1 MFYIDLDMRWRT
13 VISMKKL
20 NFISIF
26 SALLVAFI
34 FMPIDS
40 FAQSNESNKSKKQT
54 TYKKARVLQSKTA
67 KEMAKFY
74 EAYERV
80 KIVKVK
86 DTDKESETFGQMI
99 DSEEPDPDWVTAK
112 SILSKL
118 RANADNMKSYDRSVM
133 WNSWGFVYYSEESE
147 KEGDNVDYSKAMD
160 AYTRVINEEDV
171 TLPLRNQVLL
181 TLATLHMIEEEYKR
195 GIELILMW
203 MEQVEVV
210 TAQSWSLLATAY
222 FQLEDY
228 PNALDAQITA
238 VDMAE
243 VEGYTPKENWYV
255 IMAACYEELKKQF
268 GEKETLYKQLE
279 IYEILVNLY
288 PKKRYFLQLGQTYG
302 VLEREKDYMVALN
315 AAYQSDYLDKEG
327 EYLTLAQLLLMNG
340 NPYWAASVIVSGQ
353 EKEVLVTNPDTKKDE
368 LEPVVKDTEKNLKLL
383 ADSWRMAQ
391 EIDKAIPV
399 LEKAAK
405 ISEDGETYVL
415 LGNLYLS
422 EDKLKDAVDAI
433 EKGIKKGKL
442 KKIAQAHLTLG
453 QAHYELQNFEEAKK
467 QFRMAAR
474 DKDKKI
480 KKTAN
485 SWIKYTENEQSR
497 AKNLELRRNY
507 IKQS

>member
-1 MFYIDLDMRWRT
+1 MFYIDLDMKCKMM
-13 VISMKKL
+13 INIKKRNITSL
-20 NFISIF
+20 CT
-26 SALLVAFI
+26 ALITAFI
-34 FMPIDS
+34 FMPIES
-40 FAQSNESNKSKKQT
+40 FAQSNESSKPKKQT
-54 TYKKARVLQSKTA
+54 TYKKARVLQTKTA

-80 KIVKVK
+80 KIIKVK
-86 DTDKESETFGQMI
+86 DTDKNSETFGQMI
-99 DSEEPDPDWVTAK
+99 DKEEPDPDWVTAK
-112 SILSKL
+112 SILTKL
-118 RANADNMKSYDRSVM
+118 RANAENMKSYDRSVM
-133 WNSWGFVYYSEESE
+133 WNSWGFVYYTEESE
-147 KEGDNVDYSKAMD
+147 KDSEEADYTKAMD
-160 AYTRVINEEDV
+160 AYTKVINEEDV

-181 TLATLHMIEEEYKR
+181 TLATLHMIEEEYKK

-203 MEQVEVV
+203 MDQVETV

-222 FQLEDY
+222 FQLEEY
-228 PNALDAQITA
+228 TNALDAQITA

-255 IMAACYEELKKQF
+255 IMAACYEELKKQL

-288 PKKRYFLQLGQTYG
+288 PKKRYFLQLGQAYG
-302 VLEREKDYMVALN
+302 ALEREKDYMITLN

-340 NPYWAASVIVSGQ
+340 NPYWAAKVIVSGQ
-353 EKEVLVTNPDTKKDE
+353 QKEVFVTNEKTKKEE
-368 LEPVVKDTEKNLKLL
+368 LKPVVKDSEKNLKLL
-383 ADSWRMAQ
+383 ADAWRMAQ

-405 ISEDGETYVL
+405 ISEDGENYIL
-415 LGNLYLS
+415 LGNLYLV
-422 EDKLKDAVDAI
+422 EDRLNEAIDAI
-433 EKGIKKGKL
+433 QKGIKKGKI
-442 KKIAQAHLTLG
+442 KKISQAYLTLG
-453 QAHYELQNFEEAKK
+453 QAQYELKNFEEAKK

-485 SWIKYTENEQSR
+485 SWIKYTENEEAR
-497 AKNLELRRNY
+497 AKNLQLRRDY